1 MTDAAQSGA
10 SADAVKD
17 EGTAAGNGVIVPEQ
31 VPAATAVAPAMPP
44 VPPPPAAPAMPPVP
58 PPPAA
63 VPVPPPSAPSAQAP
77 AAMPPVPPPAA
88 APVPAAPARPMAQAP
103 GSPPPTIVRR
113 RPRRTPS
120 FSPAPPG
127 RGTVVDRKDLLV
139 RTRDTTGAPKLSS
152 DRPIAGNLPAWSPLP
167 PNETIVR
174 RRPAPS
180 TAS

>member
-31 VPAATAVAPAMPP
+31 VPVATA
-44 VPPPPAAPAMPPVP
+44 AAPAMP
-58 PPPAA
+58 
-63 VPVPPPSAPSAQAP
+63 S
-77 AAMPPVPPPAA
+77 VPPPAA

-103 GSPPPTIVRR
+103 GSPPSTIVRR

-120 FSPAPPG
+120 FSPAPSG

>member
-17 EGTAAGNGVIVPEQ
+17 EGTAAGDGVIVPEQ
-31 VPAATAVAPAMPP
+31 VPAATAAAPAMPP
-44 VPPPPAAPAMPPVP
+44 VPPPPAAP
-58 PPPAA
+58 
-63 VPVPPPSAPSAQAP
+63 
-77 AAMPPVPPPAA
+77 AMPPVPPPAA

>member
-31 VPAATAVAPAMPP
+31 VPVATAAAPAMPP
-44 VPPPPAAPAMPPVP
+44 VPPPPAAP
-58 PPPAA
+58 
-63 VPVPPPSAPSAQAP
+63 
-77 AAMPPVPPPAA
+77 AMPPVPPPAA

>member
-31 VPAATAVAPAMPP
+31 VPAA
-44 VPPPPAAPAMPPVP
+44 PAA
-58 PPPAA
+58 
-63 VPVPPPSAPSAQAP
+63 AP
-77 AAMPPVPPPAA
+77 AMPPVPPPAA

-103 GSPPPTIVRR
+103 GSPPSTIVRR

-120 FSPAPPG
+120 FSPAPSG

-152 DRPIAGNLPAWSPLP
+152 DRPIEGNLPAWSPLP

-174 RRPAPS
+174 RRPSPS

>member
-31 VPAATAVAPAMPP
+31 VPAATA
-44 VPPPPAAPAMPPVP
+44 AAPAMPPVP

-63 VPVPPPSAPSAQAP
+63 APVPPPSAPSAQAP

>member
-17 EGTAAGNGVIVPEQ
+17 EGTAAGDGVIVPEQ
-31 VPAATAVAPAMPP
+31 VPAATA
-44 VPPPPAAPAMPPVP
+44 AAPAMPPVP

-63 VPVPPPSAPSAQAP
+63 APVPPPSAPSAQAP

>member
-31 VPAATAVAPAMPP
+31 VPAATAVAP
-44 VPPPPAAPAMPPVP
+44 
-58 PPPAA
+58 
-63 VPVPPPSAPSAQAP
+63 
-77 AAMPPVPPPAA
+77 AMPPVPPPAA

>member
-1 MTDAAQSGA
+1 MLFR
-10 SADAVKD
+10 
-17 EGTAAGNGVIVPEQ
+17 
-31 VPAATAVAPAMPP
+31 
-44 VPPPPAAPAMPPVP
+44 
-58 PPPAA
+58 
-63 VPVPPPSAPSAQAP
+63 SAQAP

>member
-31 VPAATAVAPAMPP
+31 VPAAPAAAPAMPP

-58 PPPAA
+58 PP
-63 VPVPPPSAPSAQAP
+63 
-77 AAMPPVPPPAA
+77 AA
-88 APVPAAPARPMAQAP
+88 APVPTAPARPMAQAP
-103 GSPPPTIVRR
+103 GSPPSTIVRR

-174 RRPAPS
+174 RRSSPS

>member
-31 VPAATAVAPAMPP
+31 VPAAPAAAPAMPP

-63 VPVPPPSAPSAQAP
+63 
-77 AAMPPVPPPAA
+77 

-103 GSPPPTIVRR
+103 GSPPSTIVRR

-120 FSPAPPG
+120 FSPAPSG

-174 RRPAPS
+174 RRPSPS

>member
-17 EGTAAGNGVIVPEQ
+17 EGTAAGDGVIVPEQ
-31 VPAATAVAPAMPP
+31 VPAAPAAAPAMPP

-58 PPPAA
+58 
-63 VPVPPPSAPSAQAP
+63 
-77 AAMPPVPPPAA
+77 PPPAA

>member
-31 VPAATAVAPAMPP
+31 VPAA
-44 VPPPPAAPAMPPVP
+44 PAA
-58 PPPAA
+58 
-63 VPVPPPSAPSAQAP
+63 AP
-77 AAMPPVPPPAA
+77 AMPPVPPPAA

-103 GSPPPTIVRR
+103 GSPPSTIVRR

>member
-31 VPAATAVAPAMPP
+31 VPAAPA
-44 VPPPPAAPAMPPVP
+44 AAPAMP
-58 PPPAA
+58 
-63 VPVPPPSAPSAQAP
+63 S
-77 AAMPPVPPPAA
+77 VPPPAA

-103 GSPPPTIVRR
+103 GSPLSTIVRR

-120 FSPAPPG
+120 FSPAPSG

-174 RRPAPS
+174 RRPSPS

>member
-31 VPAATAVAPAMPP
+31 VPAATAAAPAMPP
-44 VPPPPAAPAMPPVP
+44 VPPPPAAP
-58 PPPAA
+58 
-63 VPVPPPSAPSAQAP
+63 
-77 AAMPPVPPPAA
+77 AMPPVPPPAA

-174 RRPAPS
+174 RRPSPS

>member
-31 VPAATAVAPAMPP
+31 VPAA
-44 VPPPPAAPAMPPVP
+44 PAA
-58 PPPAA
+58 
-63 VPVPPPSAPSAQAP
+63 AP
-77 AAMPPVPPPAA
+77 AMPPVPPPAA

-103 GSPPPTIVRR
+103 GSPPSTIVRR

-120 FSPAPPG
+120 FSPAPSG

-174 RRPAPS
+174 RRPSPS

>member
-31 VPAATAVAPAMPP
+31 VPAATAAAPAMPP
-44 VPPPPAAPAMPPVP
+44 VPPPPAAP
-58 PPPAA
+58 
-63 VPVPPPSAPSAQAP
+63 
-77 AAMPPVPPPAA
+77 AMPPVPPPAA